1 MSQTIDSLVL
11 DLSNDIKGKK
21 NKTTESSLAHL
32 IEHAELVRKSKTGSV
47 NYYDTFFS
55 AAKNCIE

>member
-1 MSQTIDSLVL
+1 MSQTIDALVL
-11 DLSNDIKGKK
+11 DMSNDIRVKQ
-21 NKTTESSLAHL
+21 NKTTEYSLAHL
-32 IEHAELVRKSKTGSV
+32 IEHAELVRKSKNDSV